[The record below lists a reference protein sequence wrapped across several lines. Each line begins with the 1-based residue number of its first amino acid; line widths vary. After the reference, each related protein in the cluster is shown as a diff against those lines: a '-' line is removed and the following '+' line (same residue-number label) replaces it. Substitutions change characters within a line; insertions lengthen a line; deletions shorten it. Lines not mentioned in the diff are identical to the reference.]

1 MTTAPDTYI
10 HGQTYRAKSPMN
22 KLAVTFS
29 LITALC
35 LSSSVFAK
43 DIQTADKSSLV
54 SLSENNMSTNENKSL
69 KINITVDGKTVSAS
83 LIDNSA
89 SRDLVSR
96 LPLEITLEDFNNTTE
111 KIFYPKPSLNLNE
124 KKNGIAPVPGDITI
138 YEPWQNVAIFCKS
151 FRYSEDLIKIGHIDG
166 DGIELLKR
174 KGNVKV
180 TLSK

>member
-1 MTTAPDTYI
+1 MLLNE
-10 HGQTYRAKSPMN
+10 HKQNFVPMK

-35 LSSSVFAK
+35 LTSSVFAK
-43 DIQTADKSSLV
+43 DIQTADQSSLV
-54 SLSENNMSTNENKSL
+54 SLSENNMSTKENEAL
-69 KINITVDGKTVSAS
+69 KINITVDGNTVGAT

-96 LPLEITLEDFNNTTE
+96 LPLEINLDDFNNTTE

-138 YEPWQNVAIFCKS
+138 YELWQNVAIFCKTFS
-151 FRYSEDLIKIGHIDG
+151 YSDDLIKIGHIDG
-166 DGIELLKR
+166 DGIELFKK
-174 KGNVKV
+174 KGKVKV
-180 TLSK
+180 TISKQA

>member
-1 MTTAPDTYI
+1 M
-10 HGQTYRAKSPMN
+10 K

-43 DIQTADKSSLV
+43 DIQTADQSSLV
-54 SLSENNMSTNENKSL
+54 SLSENKMSSNENETL
-69 KINITVDGKTVSAS
+69 KINITVDGKTVTAT

-89 SRDLVSR
+89 SRDLVSH
-96 LPLEITLEDFNNTTE
+96 LPLEINLEDFNNTTE

-138 YEPWQNVAIFCKS
+138 YELCQNVAIFCKS
-151 FRYSEDLIKIGHIDG
+151 FSYSDDLIKIGHIDG
-166 DGIELLKR
+166 DGIELFKK
-174 KGNVKV
+174 KGKVKV
-180 TLSK
+180 TISKQA

>member
-1 MTTAPDTYI
+1 M
-10 HGQTYRAKSPMN
+10 K

-29 LITALC
+29 LIAALC
-35 LSSSVFAK
+35 LSSSAFAK
-43 DIQTADKSSLV
+43 DIQNADQSSLV
-54 SLSENNMSTNENKSL
+54 SLSENKMSSNENETL
-69 KINITVDGKTVSAS
+69 KINITVDGKTVTAT

-111 KIFYPKPSLNLNE
+111 KLFYPKPALDLKE
-124 KKNGIAPVPGDITI
+124 KKKGIAPIPGDITI

-151 FRYSEDLIKIGHIDG
+151 FRYSDDLIKIGHIDG
-166 DGIELLKR
+166 DGIELLKK

-180 TLSK
+180 TISK

>member
-1 MTTAPDTYI
+1 M
-10 HGQTYRAKSPMN
+10 K
-22 KLAVTFS
+22 KLAVTFT

-35 LSSSVFAK
+35 LSSSTLAQ
-43 DIQTADKSSLV
+43 DIQTADQSSLV
-54 SLSENNMSTNENKSL
+54 SLSENNMSTNENESL
-69 KINITVDGKTVSAS
+69 KINITVDGKTVSAT

-111 KIFYPKPSLNLNE
+111 KIFYPKPSLNLHE

-138 YEPWQNVAIFCKS
+138 YEPWQNVAIFCKNFS
-151 FRYSEDLIKIGHIDG
+151 YSDDLIKIGHIDG
-166 DGIELLKR
+166 DGIEILKI

-180 TLSK
+180 TISK

>member
-1 MTTAPDTYI
+1 M
-10 HGQTYRAKSPMN
+10 K

-35 LSSSVFAK
+35 LSSSVFAN
-43 DIQTADKSSLV
+43 DIQTADQSSLV
-54 SLSENNMSTNENKSL
+54 SLRENKMSSNENETL
-69 KINITVDGKTVSAS
+69 KINITVDGNTVTAT

-96 LPLEITLEDFNNTTE
+96 LPLEINLEDFNNTTE

-151 FRYSEDLIKIGHIDG
+151 FSYSDDLIKIGHIYG
-166 DGIELLKR
+166 DGIELFKK
-174 KGNVKV
+174 KGKVKV
-180 TLSK
+180 TISK